1 MARKKVV
8 PKKKVI
14 KSDPVFVPIV
24 YEAYKE
30 NKVKLLNAQ
39 IKVLECI
46 RTIGR
51 IKELQKQKKALKLEM
66 YRHLSEAMRLY
77 YQLQSDFPS
86 VNNPSFLKR
95 LEKTVEIAVNYKD
108 NNSSFSYSKKV
119 SQPDEL
125 DAELREIQ
133 DKLNSLNGSRDI
145 E

>member
-8 PKKKVI
+8 SKKKVV

-24 YEAYKE
+24 YDAYKD
-30 NKVKLLNAQ
+30 NKMKLLNAQ
-39 IKVLECI
+39 IKLLECV

-51 IKELQKQKKALKLEM
+51 IRELQKQKETLKLEM

-77 YQLQSDFPS
+77 YQMQDYFPS
-86 VNNPSFLKR
+86 VSSSGVLKR

-125 DAELREIQ
+125 DTELREIQ
-133 DKLNSLNGSRDI
+133 DKLNALNGSR